1 MKNFLLMLPLLIISL
16 ITRAQPEDAG
26 GCKDHPMFNRMP
38 NFYIDNCKQNFDN
51 VTVWMSSSNSK
62 DIEGYKTEISYV
74 FDTESGK
81 SAPSF
86 FQIVKNYENSLA
98 KNGVKRIYLG
108 GTDATL
114 YFKTGTKEVWI
125 QFNAPSSEASEAY
138 TLTILEVEA
147 MKQDIQAQEMLDA
160 LNTAGHVALYI
171 NFETGKSE
179 IKPESQKIVD
189 QIAEMLKSSPSL
201 KVSIEGHT
209 DNVGN
214 AASNQTLSENRAK
227 AVVAALIAKGIDKSR
242 LVAKGWGQ
250 TKPVADNATDAGKA
264 QNRRVEI
271 VKL

>member
-1 MKNFLLMLPLLIISL
+1 MRKLVMIASMMVFALVGA
-16 ITRAQPEDAG
+16 AQPEDAG
-26 GCKDHPMFNRMP
+26 GWKDHPMFNRMP

-51 VTVWMSSSNSK
+51 VTVWMSGSDSK

-86 FQIVKNYENSLA
+86 YQILKNYENSLA

-125 QFNAPSSEASEAY
+125 QFNAPAAEATDAY

-160 LNTAGHVALYI
+160 LNAAGHVALYI
-171 NFETGKSE
+171 NFETGKSD
-179 IKPESQKIVD
+179 IKAESQKIID
-189 QIAEMLKSSPSL
+189 QIAEMLKSTPSL

-209 DNVGN
+209 DNVGT
-214 AASNQTLSENRAK
+214 AAANQTLSENRAK
-227 AVVAALIAKGIDKSR
+227 AVVAALVAKGIDKAR
-242 LVAKGWGQ
+242 LVSKGWGQ